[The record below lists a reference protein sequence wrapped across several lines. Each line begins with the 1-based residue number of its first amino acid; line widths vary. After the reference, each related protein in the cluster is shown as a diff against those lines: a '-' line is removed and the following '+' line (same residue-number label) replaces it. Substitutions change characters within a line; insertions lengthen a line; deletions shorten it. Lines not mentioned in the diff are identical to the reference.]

1 VLSRGGVGYLDVS
14 IVTKDLGEPLKEGA
28 TKRRCEIA
36 RCGSVVRNASF
47 SGSGVKNI
55 PIVGTSIFNFDIN
68 GVLLS

>member
-14 IVTKDLGEPLKEGA
+14 IVKIWGGPLNEGA